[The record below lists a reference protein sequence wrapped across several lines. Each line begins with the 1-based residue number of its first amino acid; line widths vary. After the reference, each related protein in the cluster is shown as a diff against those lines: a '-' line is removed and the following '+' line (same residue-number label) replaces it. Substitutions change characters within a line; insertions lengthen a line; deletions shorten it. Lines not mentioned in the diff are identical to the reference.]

1 VYRSRYHH
9 ALPPVHYLQF
19 VCDTLAQDVLQ
30 RVQQAGL
37 DGLHKS
43 GDDAS
48 DDMTIR
54 QFLIDAFLACD
65 K

>member
-1 VYRSRYHH
+1 VLFS
-9 ALPPVHYLQF
+9 VHYLQF

-37 DGLHKS
+37 AGLHKS
-43 GDDAS
+43 GDDTT
-48 DDMTIR
+48 DDLTVR

>member
-1 VYRSRYHH
+1 VLLAVHH
-9 ALPPVHYLQF
+9 LQF

-37 DGLHKS
+37 AGLHKS
-43 GDDAS
+43 CDDAT
-48 DDMTIR
+48 DDVTVR